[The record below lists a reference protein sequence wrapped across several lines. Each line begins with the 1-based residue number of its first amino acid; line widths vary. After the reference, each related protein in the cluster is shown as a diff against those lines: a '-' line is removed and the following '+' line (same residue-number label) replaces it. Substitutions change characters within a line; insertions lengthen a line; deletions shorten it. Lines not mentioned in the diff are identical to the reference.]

1 MVGIFLSFCYNHPV
15 SPMVT
20 TLHSIQI
27 IVAILLVALIL
38 LQRPSND
45 ASSMPVG
52 GEGSSFMHTRRGAE
66 RFFFVLTIVLA
77 VVFAAVSLAVV
88 VVAQ

>member
-1 MVGIFLSFCYNHPV
+1 MA
-15 SPMVT
+15 
-20 TLHSIQI
+20 
-27 IVAILLVALIL
+27 IVLVALIL

-52 GEGSSFMHTRRGAE
+52 GDSSSFMHTRRGAE
-66 RFFFVLTIVLA
+66 RFFFTMTIILA

-88 VVAQ
+88 VVQ